1 MNHTATIAA
10 VLLLLGHSPAHH
22 TPEHIDRAA
31 HVTFQN
37 SPRVALIGFAR
48 QRETNDSH
56 QIEAALTEL
65 LSRDPR
71 VALIDHSMIQPALAG
86 IGYDG
91 SINMSKDEARRVG
104 GAIGCDFFII
114 GRTEVL
120 TRSARENESHE
131 EAYAGVMVVDA
142 RTGSLAAFDFVSES
156 GDTRE
161 MALAG
166 LVKALSARA
175 SGYVDRIAQF
185 AGAHVTKDS
194 VRDAARL
201 QVEEKIEDIPDEGAP
216 RAIGFAPPEFL
227 NRVKPE
233 YTAEGEQADITAT
246 VEAMVVFRL
255 NGEVSRVDITRWA
268 GFGLEESAERAIR
281 QLKFKPA
288 TRDGKP
294 VSVRAL
300 IRYNFRRISEPSSKP
315 ESPLPKPAEKPE
327 RDLRQLMTPSYRR
340 PA

>member
-1 MNHTATIAA
+1 MNHAATIAA
-10 VLLLLGHSPAHH
+10 VLLLLAHASAHH

-31 HVTFQN
+31 QVTFQN

-56 QIEAALTEL
+56 QIEAAITEA
-65 LSRDPR
+65 LSRDTR
-71 VALIDHSMIQPALAG
+71 VVLIDHSMIQPALTG

-104 GAIGCDFFII
+104 GAIGCDFFIV
-114 GRTEVL
+114 GKTEAL
-120 TRSARENESHE
+120 TRSTRENESHE
-131 EAYAGVMVVDA
+131 EAYAGVMIVDA
-142 RTGSLAAFDFVSES
+142 RTGSLAAFDFVSEK

-161 MALAG
+161 KALAG

-185 AGAHVTKDS
+185 AGANVTKDS
-194 VRDAARL
+194 VRNAARL
-201 QVEEKIEDIPDEGAP
+201 QVEERVEDIPDEGSP
-216 RAIGFAPPEFL
+216 RAAGFAPPEFL
-227 NRVKPE
+227 NRVKPD
-233 YTAEGEQADITAT
+233 YTAEAELADITAT
-246 VEAMVVFRL
+246 VESMVVFRL
-255 NGEVSRVDITRWA
+255 DGEVGRVEITRWA
-268 GFGLEESAERAIR
+268 GFGLEDSAERAIR

-300 IRYNFRRISEPSSKP
+300 IRYNFRRVSEPNSKP
-315 ESPLPKPAEKPE
+315 EPPASKPPEKPE
-327 RDLRQLMTPSYRR
+327 RDLRQLMKPSYRR
-340 PA
+340 PT